1 MRRPRSVGPKAS
13 GPRAPSMAV
22 TLPTLM
28 LVGVTPWSL
37 AVLWVAAAPPGTV
50 AWPGAAPAAR
60 LAAPA
65 PDGVAPWAPPA
76 PGVTPAGPPWAPG
89 ATAAS
94 APGPAAWGP
103 VPPCP
108 PVAAFTKALLCRRV
122 PHALI
127 VRHRATANASGAE
140 GRPALALV
148 LVLTLLLPRMVVTG
162 AYPEPRVGRARPR
175 VRSPRHRILHP
186 SKTAGRPPER
196 GEVSRR

>member
-22 TLPTLM
+22 MLPTLM

-37 AVLWVAAAPPGTV
+37 AVLWLAAATPGTV
-50 AWPGAAPAAR
+50 VWPGDPPAAR
-60 LAAPA
+60 LDAPGA
-65 PDGVAPWAPPA
+65 EGVPPWAPPA
-76 PGVTPAGPPWAPG
+76 PGARPAGPPWAPG
-89 ATAAS
+89 VTPASGPWPAT
-94 APGPAAWGP
+94 WDP
-103 VPPCP
+103 VPLCP

-122 PHALI
+122 PQAPT

-162 AYPEPRVGRARPR
+162 AYPEPSVGRARPR
-175 VRSPRHRILHP
+175 IRSPRHRILHP